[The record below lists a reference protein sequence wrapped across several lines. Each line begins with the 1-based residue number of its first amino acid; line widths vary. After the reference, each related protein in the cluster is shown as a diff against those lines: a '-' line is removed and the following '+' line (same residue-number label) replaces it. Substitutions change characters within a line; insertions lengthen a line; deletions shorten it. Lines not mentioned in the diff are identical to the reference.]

1 MNDWLREFPV
11 CHPAYTVY
19 CTVHTSFHWLE
30 HSIALKTRDKISEG
44 TISCKPKEAQSF
56 IFFCNS
62 AHSIGDLILNYG
74 SEYQKVMTAWKCM
87 SPAQTCPL
95 NSRLIYP
102 TARLTSP
109 LGSLI
114 IITDF
119 QVPNGTPDLIPALL
133 PYLKKWQF
141 HSSSCSDLSLSYP
154 PSLFE
159 QEILLVIIFKI
170 YPQSDHFSPL
180 TLQLPWSKPPSSI
193 TSIIAVVSTWPPWLC
208 LWYPQ
213 STLILAARVC
223 QVRPSTKACSVSPK
237 KSSKPHNGQN
247 TLPVYLFHTMLQ
259 SPLFY
264 SLRSSYS

>member
-141 HSSSCSDLSLSYP
+141 HSSSCSDLSLSY
-154 PSLFE
+154 S
-159 QEILLVIIFKI
+159 
-170 YPQSDHFSPL
+170 H
-180 TLQLPWSKPPSSI
+180 
-193 TSIIAVVSTWPPWLC
+193 LC
-208 LWYPQ
+208 LSRKSCW
-213 STLILAARVC
+213 LL
-223 QVRPSTKACSVSPK
+223 
-237 KSSKPHNGQN
+237 SSKYTHNLTISHHLHCNFPGLSRPH
-247 TLPVYLFHTMLQ
+247 Q
-259 SPLFY
+259 SP
-264 SLRSSYS
+264 R